1 MKKKSTTV
9 RKAWSLA
16 EAKARLSDV
25 IRRAEREGP
34 QTVTRHGQTAAII
47 VAAEDWKR
55 HRRRKGTFVDFMNA
69 SPLRGSGIKIERIK
83 DRPRDI
89 DL

>member
-1 MKKKSTTV
+1 MDKPRKS
-9 RKAWSLA
+9 WSLA
-16 EAKARLSDV
+16 EAKSRLSEV
-25 IRRAEREGP
+25 IRQAERQGP
-34 QTVTRHGQTAAII
+34 QTVTRHGRTAAVV

-55 HRRRKGTFVDFMNA
+55 RRKRRVDLAEFFA
-69 SPLRGSGIKIERIK
+69 RSPLRGSGIKIERIK